1 MPVHLS
7 EIDAGTMVIKVDRPQ
22 VRNALDWEAMDEFVG
37 CIDHANQKRRLSA
50 LILTGAN
57 DTFISGGDLKALA
70 TYTSE
75 EDGRRLSTI
84 MSSALTR
91 LEGLSCLTIA
101 AVNGPARGG
110 GAEIA
115 LACDLRVLSANADLG
130 FVQISMGL
138 SPGWG
143 GGQRLLRHVGYSH
156 ALEWLASGRILTAQ
170 EAFNY
175 GLANRVTPEGEAIN
189 TATEIAQKIASQPP
203 EVVKAIKYILRAG
216 TLLPKETAEAVEM
229 EIFSQLW
236 AQDEH
241 LQAVE
246 RFLKRK

>member
-1 MPVHLS
+1 
-7 EIDAGTMVIKVDRPQ
+7 
-22 VRNALDWEAMDEFVG
+22 
-37 CIDHANQKRRLSA
+37 
-50 LILTGAN
+50 
-57 DTFISGGDLKALA
+57 
-70 TYTSE
+70 
-75 EDGRRLSTI
+75 
-84 MSSALTR
+84 
-91 LEGLSCLTIA
+91 
-101 AVNGPARGG
+101 VNGPARGG

>member
-7 EIDAGTMVIKVDRPQ
+7 EIDAGIMVIKVDRPQ
-22 VRNALDWEAMDEFVG
+22 VRNALDWETMDEFVG
-37 CIDHANQKRRLSA
+37 CIDSAYQKREISA
-50 LILTGAN
+50 LILTGTN
-57 DTFISGGDLKALA
+57 DTFISGGDLRALA

-75 EDGRRLSTI
+75 DDGRRLSNI

-91 LEGLSCLTIA
+91 LEGLPCLTIA

-110 GAEIA
+110 GVEIA

-143 GGQRLLRHVGYSH
+143 GGQRLLRLVGYSH
-156 ALEWLASGRILTAQ
+156 ALEWLASGSILTAQ
-170 EAFNY
+170 EAFTY
-175 GLANRVTPEGEAIN
+175 GLANQVTPEGEAIN
-189 TATEIAQKIASQPP
+189 AATEIAHKVASQPP

-216 TLLPKETAEAVEM
+216 MLLPKEIAEVIET
-229 EIFSQLW
+229 EVFSQLW
-236 AQDEH
+236 AQAEH

-246 RFLKRK
+246 RFLKRN